1 MPAQDSRRPP
11 SSRRP
16 SRRPP
21 KWKARRIKRPSHTL
35 RWIGLIVLLAVAI
48 GYIQPVRAYQDAS
61 ANVTARKA
69 EVEQIASG
77 NARLEQRIAETATP
91 EFVAREARKLGL
103 VRPGERLFIVT
114 GTDEWKQERRARAK
128 PRLR

>member
-1 MPAQDSRRPP
+1 MADRASRRPP

-21 KWKARRIKRPSHTL
+21 KRKARRIKRPAHAL
-35 RWIGLIVLLAVAI
+35 RWIGLIVLLAVAV
-48 GYIQPVRAYQDAS
+48 GYVQPLRAYRDAS
-61 ANVTARKA
+61 ANVAERKV
-69 EVEQIASG
+69 EVERIAAA
-77 NARLEQRIAETATP
+77 NTQLEQRIAETETA

-114 GTDEWKQERRARAK
+114 GIEEWKQERRAKA
-128 PRLR
+128 RLR

>member
-1 MPAQDSRRPP
+1 MTDRASRRPP
-11 SSRRP
+11 SPRRS

-21 KWKARRIKRPSHTL
+21 KRKGRRIKKPAHAL

-48 GYIQPVRAYQDAS
+48 GYVQPLRAYRDAS
-61 ANVTARKA
+61 ANVAERKA
-69 EVEQIASG
+69 EVQRLASG
-77 NARLEQRIAETATP
+77 NARLAQRIAETETP

-114 GTDEWKQERRARAK
+114 GIDEWKKERRARER
-128 PRLR
+128 PTQ

>member
-1 MPAQDSRRPP
+1 MPARDPRRPASSRRPP
-11 SSRRP
+11 
-16 SRRPP
+16 RRPP
-21 KWKARRIKRPSHTL
+21 KRKTRRIKRPSHTL

-61 ANVTARKA
+61 ANVAARKA
-69 EVEQIASG
+69 EVERIASA
-77 NARLEQRIAETATP
+77 NTQLEQRIAETQTP

-114 GTDEWKQERRARAK
+114 GIEEWKQERRARAK
-128 PRLR
+128 GS